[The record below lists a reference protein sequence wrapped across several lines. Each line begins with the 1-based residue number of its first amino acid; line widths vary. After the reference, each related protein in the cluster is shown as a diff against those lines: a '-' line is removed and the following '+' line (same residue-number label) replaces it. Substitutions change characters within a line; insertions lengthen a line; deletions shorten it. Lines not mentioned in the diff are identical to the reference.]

1 MYKKSNSS
9 FNFSKNGNMN
19 KNSNG
24 SFSNTRL
31 ASSQV
36 VRMAPR
42 PFSPFYEESNLMLP
56 RDRREINAWARH
68 YYATDPTVG
77 NAIDLHSTYPLS
89 AFGVKCEDPYITKF
103 FNQMLDDINFST
115 LIFDIGKEYNIIGEV
130 FPYGELNPSTGMW
143 EKVIVQN
150 PDYMEV
156 RSNNLANPMMSLIP
170 DEELKR
176 LATSSN
182 PDDIALR
189 EQMSQEMLAYV
200 YSGRNI
206 PLKDFNISH
215 ISRKN
220 SPYDVRGTSMLT
232 RIYKDLM
239 LRDKFRE
246 SLFAIADNH
255 VNPLKVF
262 KVGTA
267 DGTYRPTEDDL
278 QAFRDMLAQATY
290 DPNFTLVTHPGLEIQ
305 YVGSSGAILPLEGYL
320 DRIQENILTGLYISK
335 TFTSSE
341 GPCVSSD
348 TETLTK
354 DGWKL
359 YDEITEKDEIATVN
373 PENGNL
379 EFHKYTGRV
388 KFDVDGDMMHFKNK
402 SIDHLVSLNHKV
414 WIKETGKNK
423 EYKKIRADEVKPRYR
438 FLSHMGWE
446 GKKGKSIKIGNK
458 NIPINDYMLLV
469 GLYLS
474 EGSIVFNGSD
484 KNVPCGI
491 NISQVK
497 YHKSGLNERYDIIKK
512 ILCKNYDVI
521 ERPQERR
528 KNIIINNNLK
538 SGKLSKSDISE
549 GFTISDKEL
558 ASHLLLTYGNGSG
571 IKSIPSFIKEYS
583 KEILINLLEGSKLGD
598 GSNLNSHTD
607 SYEIYTISK
616 KMADDLQEIAMKCG
630 YASKI
635 CTKIRKEPRKTIYR
649 VKIYL
654 KNKKNKLYEP
664 TVCKKDIQRIPYKG
678 WIYCFEVPNH
688 LFVVRRNG
696 YVTVTG
702 NTYASS
708 SVALEI
714 LQQRYVS
721 FRTLLEKWLELKIF
735 KPISK
740 LHGFYK
746 VVGGREELIIP
757 KVNWDK
763 INLKNSSEYQNMI
776 KDLVRDHSVSKRT
789 LHKALDLNYEEEME
803 QIKKEAEDQAE
814 IEYKLNLPYV
824 GPENIN
830 VSGEA
835 KAEMPQEEQEQSE
848 KKPPEGGGGSD
859 FGGLGDMGG
868 IGGDIGGDLGD
879 AGLGE
884 EMGTEASP
892 DLSTGGGAES
902 APAI

>member
-341 GPCVSSD
+341 GP
-348 TETLTK
+348 
-354 DGWKL
+354 
-359 YDEITEKDEIATVN
+359 
-373 PENGNL
+373 
-379 EFHKYTGRV
+379 
-388 KFDVDGDMMHFKNK
+388 
-402 SIDHLVSLNHKV
+402 
-414 WIKETGKNK
+414 
-423 EYKKIRADEVKPRYR
+423 
-438 FLSHMGWE
+438 
-446 GKKGKSIKIGNK
+446 
-458 NIPINDYMLLV
+458 
-469 GLYLS
+469 
-474 EGSIVFNGSD
+474 
-484 KNVPCGI
+484 
-491 NISQVK
+491 
-497 YHKSGLNERYDIIKK
+497 
-512 ILCKNYDVI
+512 
-521 ERPQERR
+521 
-528 KNIIINNNLK
+528 
-538 SGKLSKSDISE
+538 
-549 GFTISDKEL
+549 
-558 ASHLLLTYGNGSG
+558 
-571 IKSIPSFIKEYS
+571 
-583 KEILINLLEGSKLGD
+583 
-598 GSNLNSHTD
+598 
-607 SYEIYTISK
+607 
-616 KMADDLQEIAMKCG
+616 
-630 YASKI
+630 
-635 CTKIRKEPRKTIYR
+635 
-649 VKIYL
+649 
-654 KNKKNKLYEP
+654 
-664 TVCKKDIQRIPYKG
+664 
-678 WIYCFEVPNH
+678 
-688 LFVVRRNG
+688 
-696 YVTVTG
+696 
-702 NTYASS
+702 TYASS

-803 QIKKEAEDQAE
+803 RIKKEAEDQAE